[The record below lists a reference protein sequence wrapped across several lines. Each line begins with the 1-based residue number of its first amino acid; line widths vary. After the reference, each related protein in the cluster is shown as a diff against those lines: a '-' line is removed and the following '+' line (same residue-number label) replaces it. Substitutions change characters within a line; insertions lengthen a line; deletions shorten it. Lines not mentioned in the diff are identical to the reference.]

1 MLQGYLLMGGI
12 MVAMAGGGYLYYQDT
27 QERIATLQ
35 KNNAKLETA
44 IETSE
49 ASIQSLQDS
58 IAKAAELNIKLQ
70 KDLQQAEAYGD
81 ELRGKLSRLNLVQEA
96 LKDAEVLEGK
106 MNGATAKLWRGIM
119 EDTGGDGDISLPS
132 WLQPIP
138 EPGAGSESSNENRED
153 SSTDSSETE
162 TSPAS

>member
-27 QERIATLQ
+27 QERIGTLQ

-58 IAKAAELNIKLQ
+58 MAKAAELNIKLQ

-132 WLQPIP
+132 WLQPVP
-138 EPGAGSESSNENRED
+138 ESGAGSEGSNENRED

>member
-58 IAKAAELNIKLQ
+58 MAKAAELNIKLQ

-119 EDTGGDGDISLPS
+119 EDTGGDGDISLPG

-153 SSTDSSETE
+153 SSTDSSETK